1 MKTTDIALAS
11 GQNLAAPAQ
20 KVKPSPSDGL
30 SDYLYKQL
38 RGIGHVWKARLNDT
52 LSHATQLPAQVVA
65 SFETQRRLWKTIA
78 IAVPIAGIF
87 VLASAKNGVTA
98 WQERSARIE
107 AQAKMEVLRQEQ
119 EVKMA
124 AAAATAKAY
133 ADAFAGADQKLLAFV
148 TGVDALPL
156 DKTYAGVP
164 DMATPEAVEGI
175 KTALSA
181 LLAGKASDYAKVIAD
196 VGPWTAP
203 IVAKKLTDDSYL
215 AGVAVRDGEAR
226 KVLVLYAKRGQP
238 GQGDVVVGLR
248 VPAAGVPERQFQ
260 APEGAF
266 HTFDFDRIL
275 NGQLREQFVRSF
287 MPAPAPAASAPTN

>member
-1 MKTTDIALAS
+1 MKTTDIALAP
-11 GQNLAAPAQ
+11 GQTLAAPAH

-38 RGIGHVWKARLNDT
+38 RGPGHVWKARLNDV
-52 LSHATQLPAQVVA
+52 LSHATQLPANIIA
-65 SFETQRRLWKTIA
+65 SFESQRSLWKAVA
-78 IAVPIAGIF
+78 IAVPVAGIF
-87 VLASAKNGVTA
+87 VLAGAKNGVSA

-107 AQAKMEVLRQEQ
+107 AEAKMEVMRQEQ

-164 DMATPEAVEGI
+164 DMATPEAAEGI

-181 LLAGKASDYAKVIAD
+181 LVAGKTSDYAKVIGD
-196 VGPWTAP
+196 VGPWPAP

-215 AGVAVRDGEAR
+215 AGVAVRDGDAR

-238 GQGDVVVGLR
+238 GQGDVIVGLR

-260 APEGAF
+260 AADSAF

-275 NGQLREQFVRSF
+275 NGQLRQQFVRSF
-287 MPAPAPAASAPTN
+287 MPAPAAAASASTN